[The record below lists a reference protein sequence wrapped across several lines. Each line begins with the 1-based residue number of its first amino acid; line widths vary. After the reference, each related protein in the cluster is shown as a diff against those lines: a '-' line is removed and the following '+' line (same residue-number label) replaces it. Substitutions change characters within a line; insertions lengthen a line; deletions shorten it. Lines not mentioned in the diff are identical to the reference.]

1 MKGDDWLIRVCLI
14 ECMAKEEEGGEKKWK
29 SRGTVC
35 KLFSTKI
42 LLSIRECRKVLPQ
55 LTTAG
60 ATSVVFLT

>member
-1 MKGDDWLIRVCLI
+1 
-14 ECMAKEEEGGEKKWK
+14 MAKGEKGGGGGEKKWK

-42 LLSIRECRKVLPQ
+42 LLSIREWRKVLPK